1 MLDKNPKNI
10 LDNDFK
16 EIKNEF
22 SVNGP
27 NIILCTKPFQKA
39 EFLKRL
45 VNSSEFP
52 VILLDFDLL
61 YSGYVKSGLIK
72 KKENINFFLSN
83 RDTWERDLK
92 DTINKISCKKALV
105 IFDSLNGLYNMFDEL
120 ESARF
125 INSAIMLLS
134 SIARETKS
142 MIVVTAMATKNE
154 KGELILSPSGRHLLQ
169 SKKSVMYS
177 LGLSETSL
185 ILNSLDS
192 IQDDSKS
199 FEIQK

>member
-10 LDNDFK
+10 LDNDFV

-22 SVNGP
+22 SANGP
-27 NIILCTKPFQKA
+27 NIILCTKPFLKA

-72 KKENINFFLSN
+72 KKENISFFLSN

-92 DTINKISCKKALV
+92 ETISQVSCKKALV
-105 IFDSLNGLYNMFDEL
+105 VFDSLNGLYNMFDEL

-134 SIARETKS
+134 SIAKETRS

-154 KGELILSPSGRHLLQ
+154 KGELILSPSGRHLLK
-169 SKKSVMYS
+169 SKRSVMYS
-177 LGLSETSL
+177 LGLYETSL

-192 IQDDSKS
+192 NQDRSKS